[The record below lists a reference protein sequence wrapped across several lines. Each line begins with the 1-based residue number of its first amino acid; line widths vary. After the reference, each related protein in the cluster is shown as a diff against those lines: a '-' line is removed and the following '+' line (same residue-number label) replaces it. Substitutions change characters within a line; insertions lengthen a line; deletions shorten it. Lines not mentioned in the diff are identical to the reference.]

1 MVDRG
6 LSHRPALPYRT
17 KPSQRNESDTIMINT
32 NITHKLC
39 ALLLSLVVPACGLE
53 GSGPDSIDQLEL
65 EERGGL
71 VYSGEELFLGI
82 FFGQGEVATH
92 LPTTWGDCGQETRN
106 RLIAE
111 MPPEV
116 LIAEIDRL
124 QENPANE
131 VLSHQLDAAREAL
144 AEGVVPRSDAQ
155 MYDVIL
161 ELVRAQDP
169 EYFERFAEVVASGD
183 RNAIREAIKHGREVI
198 RDIILVNQNPFDPGE
213 GQGIVE
219 VAVVFVAIAAFVVVW
234 LEVLVVGADLDQ
246 SEIFEEIMVEEI
258 ASQLAVY

>member
-1 MVDRG
+1 
-6 LSHRPALPYRT
+6 
-17 KPSQRNESDTIMINT
+17 MINT

-65 EERGGL
+65 EERSDL

-82 FFGQGEVATH
+82 
-92 LPTTWGDCGQETRN
+92 DCGQETRN